1 LIRIIIGLLLIIHG
15 FAHWN
20 MTTVWGSKVS
30 AQLRLLGESVALVTV
45 LWALALIGFILSGIA
60 VFIGLV
66 LWRPLGVAAALISL
80 LTMVLFW
87 DLRMAIG
94 AILDVGILV
103 ALLWLRW
110 PTREL
115 VGRSYAASGTV

>member
-1 LIRIIIGLLLIIHG
+1 
-15 FAHWN
+15 
-20 MTTVWGSKVS
+20 
-30 AQLRLLGESVALVTV
+30 LGESVALVTV

-110 PTREL
+110 PTREI
-115 VGRSYAASGTV
+115 VGS